1 VVDAG
6 YASSCLRK
14 SPALSSVVGAA
25 FGEAEVLNRDWT
37 SSSGEM
43 SSKGAFSEGSIG
55 AWAILQWFETTVDNG
70 QPGGPHKQKLPI
82 GLWPPKKGSN
92 GRVSSFW
99 HYCRPLV

>member
-1 VVDAG
+1 MGVGVELDFAGRVTVPFGGHCAAVVDAG

-25 FGEAEVLNRDWT
+25 FGVAEVLNRDWT

-55 AWAILQWFETTVDNG
+55 
-70 QPGGPHKQKLPI
+70 
-82 GLWPPKKGSN
+82 GLGYPSMVRDY
-92 GRVSSFW
+92 GR
-99 HYCRPLV
+99 